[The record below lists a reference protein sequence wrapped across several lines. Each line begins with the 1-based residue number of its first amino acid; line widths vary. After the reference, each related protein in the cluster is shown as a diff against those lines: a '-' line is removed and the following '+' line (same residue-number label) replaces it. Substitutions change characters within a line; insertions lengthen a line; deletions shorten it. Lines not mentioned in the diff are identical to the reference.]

1 MKLRVL
7 TVHLSHGPVTWT
19 CVLQGGADAPP
30 EVMRLREQ
38 LIQNFQERMQLQ
50 RSVIELQSQ
59 NVQNTA
65 EINRRCVCGRCNV
78 QCQQ

>member
-1 MKLRVL
+1 MSVCLSACLPASLLLRAAR
-7 TVHLSHGPVTWT
+7 VTG
-19 CVLQGGADAPP
+19 CQGGGGSGDPPP
-30 EVMRLREQ
+30 EVVRLREQ

-65 EINRRCVCGRCNV
+65 EVNRR
-78 QCQQ
+78 